1 MLKGI
6 KETILLLHSMALCE
20 RETVARA
27 PPPAGWAASRCPNP
41 PDRARY
47 LTDALPAPYRYLTE
61 PEHAFRPMF
70 IRVLTD
76 LTDLA
81 PQGGTPR
88 SIPPSQASHKVSLG
102 VLHAPESH
110 RVVRA
115 MRQRVRPVRAAPCR

>member
-1 MLKGI
+1 MNTSHTNPQNDPGAELRRTAVVEMLKGI

-76 LTDLA
+76 LTDL
-81 PQGGTPR
+81 
-88 SIPPSQASHKVSLG
+88 
-102 VLHAPESH
+102 
-110 RVVRA
+110 
-115 MRQRVRPVRAAPCR
+115 